1 MKKLALLSLLITI
14 GLTTYSQSQR
24 LVMLEHFTQASC
36 GPCAGVNPTIHNIL
50 VNNPQTLTCI
60 NFHTSW
66 PGYDPM
72 YLHNTVDPTSRVTYY
87 GVNSVPHSVI
97 DGNVYSGHPNGWTGN
112 MPIVNNRAA
121 VPSPFTLSVNQ
132 RLSTGNDTLFVTMLV
147 EATMPVTGPISA
159 YMGVIEKLIHF
170 NSPPGSNGEKDFH
183 NVLKK
188 MLPTKSGIALPTPMQ
203 TGDYV
208 ILESY
213 WVLANVYQLDQL
225 SVVSYIQNPT
235 TKEVHQAA
243 NLQLA
248 PITAIYDNDV
258 ESTTLTNMLQRYCT
272 NALGP
277 RISIRNNGNNDLTN
291 LAIKYQ
297 VNDEEIHTFQWT
309 GNMAF
314 LDKAELE
321 LPEISFTMQD
331 TNILRVYVDQVNQVN
346 DEYTKNDTLVH
357 TFYPAYK
364 VGQNVQLKVRTDN
377 GPSEVTW
384 AIINSAGETVASG
397 GPYTET
403 GTMYTEDIL
412 IEEDDCYD
420 FFIYDSGGNGLCCG
434 NGAGFFRLAPPSG
447 SPVIAQGTQFGY
459 ELSAQ
464 FEVYTVG
471 VNDLDVQSELKVYPN
486 PAGNRFWVEL
496 PAANAKYTLAVTN
509 QIGQRV
515 YESSAT
521 NSKIEIDTQ
530 TWPNG
535 LYIVSVKTEQGVLIS
550 KINISK

>member
-1 MKKLALLSLLITI
+1 MKKLALLLLLITM
-14 GLTTYSQSQR
+14 GLTSFSQSQR

-112 MPIVNNRAA
+112 MTIVNNRAA

-132 RLSTGNDTLFVTMLV
+132 RLSTANDTLFVTMLV

-159 YMGVIEKLIHF
+159 FMGVVEKLIHF

-225 SVVSYIQNPT
+225 SVISYIQNPT

-243 NLQLA
+243 NLQLT

-258 ESTTLTNMLQRYCT
+258 ESTTLTNMLPRYCT
-272 NALGP
+272 SALSP
-277 RISIRNNGNNDLTN
+277 SISIRNNGNNDLTN
-291 LAIKYQ
+291 LTIKYQ
-297 VNDEEIHTFQWT
+297 VNDEEIQTFQWN

-314 LDKAELE
+314 LDKAILD
-321 LPEISFTMQD
+321 LPELSFTMQD
-331 TNILRVYVDQVNQVN
+331 TNTLKVYVDQVNQVT

-357 TFYPAYK
+357 TFYSAYK

-447 SPVIAQGTQFGY
+447 SPVLAQGTQFGY

-464 FEVYTVG
+464 FEVNTVG
-471 VNDLDVQSELKVYPN
+471 VNNPDVQSELKVYPN

-496 PAANAKYTLAVTN
+496 AASNGKYLLNVTN
-509 QIGQRV
+509 QMGQRV
-515 YESSAT
+515 YESSGSD
-521 NSKIEIDTQ
+521 SKIEIDTQ
-530 TWPNG
+530 AWPNG
-535 LYIVSVKTEQGVLIS
+535 LYIVSVKTEQGVLIH
-550 KINISK
+550 KINITK